1 VVITRWGVSDHY
13 ETLGVGRRASTEEI
27 TSAYKAL
34 VVKYHPDRH
43 EQNDLQELAEEKLK
57 LANAAYQVLSNPQRR
72 RLYDAGRMGPAI
84 GGSAPQAMKIS
95 PEHLLKR
102 ALITGAWIVGIPL
115 AFRLSHNP
123 ALFLAILGGIFVWRL
138 WRRRRRATTP
148 EE

>member
-13 ETLGVGRRASTEEI
+13 ETLGVGRRASTEDI

-84 GGSAPQAMKIS
+84 GGPTAQAMKLS

-115 AFRLSHNP
+115 VFRLSHNP
-123 ALFLAILGGIFVWRL
+123 PLLLAIIGGLFAWRL
-138 WRRRRRATTP
+138 WRRRRNSAP
-148 EE
+148 PKE